1 VRIGTPKRTRKENKD
16 MEVLVI
22 LLVVF
27 GAFTQVALVGS
38 VITKGGND
46 DDIK

>member
-1 VRIGTPKRTRKENKD
+1 

-27 GAFTQVALVGS
+27 GAFTQVALLGS
-38 VITKGGND
+38 VITEGGTANAS
-46 DDIK
+46 K